1 MNKIE
6 ITVLS
11 ARVLDA
17 LSGRGLK
24 AKTVH
29 EFERY
34 GTRRIVKH
42 CLGKGQI
49 LYSKETVQNFVW
61 QERAKQES
69 GTLPHYQWG
78 ITRRAAVYLDQMAE
92 YGKIQD
98 EPIRPWEA
106 EHNPLFQAISCN
118 PSNSMKVIDIICRTR
133 DAVMQLELS
142 DKTKTNYIY
151 TFFSDYLSYCKMQ
164 NFSRSW
170 MDNTIAALRI
180 FLLAVHS
187 SNTQNI
193 KSINAET
200 INCFSTAMS
209 NASEIC
215 MNVRRARCRQVGAY
229 LHWLYDHK
237 YTDLDYSLQLPNFKR
252 TAPQIPQVWSPEE
265 IDKILAVI
273 DTANP
278 VGRRNYA
285 IFLLL
290 ARTGLRIGDVV
301 ELKFSNINWKEN
313 CISLSQQ
320 KTGNALSLPLS
331 KELGMAII
339 SYLQDGRPQSSS
351 DFIFLSHNAPFQPL
365 GEHNNFNP
373 EFHKYLRRAGITI
386 PTKRHTGVHTIRHS
400 FATNMLRKGTP
411 VQDVSQILGHSNI
424 SVTETYLRVD
434 IEQMRLCSLS
444 LEGLL

>member
-1 MNKIE
+1 MSKATIPIKELMEKTEQWLLGQGYKKSTLGFYRATWNRFLSYSASPTYSRETAEQFLLQYFGVDVYSIDQTLDGRMRHARRHMNALDE
-6 ITVLS
+6 IFRTGTVY
-11 ARVLDA
+11 RRKV
-17 LSGRGLK
+17 
-24 AKTVH
+24 
-29 EFERY
+29 Y
-34 GTRRIVKH
+34 GVA
-42 CLGKGQI
+42 
-49 LYSKETVQNFVW
+49 S
-61 QERAKQES
+61 
-69 GTLPHYQWG
+69 
-78 ITRRAAVYLDQMAE
+78 
-92 YGKIQD
+92 
-98 EPIRPWEA
+98 
-106 EHNPLFQAISCN
+106 
-118 PSNSMKVIDIICRTR
+118 IDDDCF
-133 DAVMQLELS
+133 D
-142 DKTKTNYIY
+142 

-252 TAPQIPQVWSPEE
+252 TATQIPQVWSPEE

-290 ARTGLRIGDVV
+290 ARTGLRISDVLG
-301 ELKFSNINWKEN
+301 LKFSNINWKEN